1 MLNGKLLTKT
11 RKMVP
16 GSHRMESYQ
25 DTWQDS
31 IDIDYAGELTP
42 DVCRDIKVAFSQSKL
57 CNKGGSSYGALRWSN
72 SDQVDG
78 VDVPKRQL
86 LINCSMGMC
95 D

>member
-42 DVCRDIKVAFSQSKL
+42 DVCRAIKVAFSQSKF
-57 CNKGGSSYGALRWSN
+57 CNKGGSSYGALLWSN
-72 SDQVDG
+72 VDEG
-78 VDVPKRQL
+78 DVVDVQNLQL
-86 LINCSMGMC
+86 LSNCSMGIC